1 MTIPAG
7 LFTGLAK
14 VAGGALH
21 GQQLAR
27 DIAEKKKL
35 EDEERKR
42 IAQDA
47 AIKRAALLAGL
58 TQQGI
63 VPSPTANDSGDL
75 TQPTPFTPLGNTGYS
90 LDPSRTPE
98 GIKTKARAATKA
110 HYLALGLTDAQADA
124 ALDDPTTARE
134 LLKPK
139 LSPPQ
144 PVWQREG
151 FASQADYLA
160 FLTGEAK
167 AKAAGQR
174 PTQDPTA
181 VHAANRQ
188 YDLAHPTPATGA
200 TAKPTEF
207 NQKAA
212 LVYSRAAQ
220 AAKDLEPFYDSGASA
235 RSKLAGVPVVG
246 NYFVSKDE
254 QRLNQAAETV
264 ASAILRLESGAA
276 ISQSEVRSLA
286 QQLLPQP
293 GDKPEVLQQK
303 RATLRTQI
311 ERLRIAAEPALGRE
325 STATGTTPPAGK
337 THEQHLWDAAVAKH
351 GEAKVLKEYG
361 PRP

>member
-134 LLKPK
+134 LLKP
-139 LSPPQ
+139 
-144 PVWQREG
+144 
-151 FASQADYLA
+151 F
-160 FLTGEAK
+160 F
-167 AKAAGQR
+167 
-174 PTQDPTA
+174 
-181 VHAANRQ
+181 
-188 YDLAHPTPATGA
+188 
-200 TAKPTEF
+200 
-207 NQKAA
+207 
-212 LVYSRAAQ
+212 
-220 AAKDLEPFYDSGASA
+220 DSGASA